1 MLAELF
7 DQESIKAIKNLP
19 LWSFDK
25 EDSWAW
31 SIKSAYRLTVDNDNV
46 NVTNSLEN
54 RIWKTDI
61 HERLKMHMWR
71 IASNLLP
78 TKDQINWFA
87 INSDLKCPLCN
98 FEIET
103 SLHLFIQCHFA
114 RAIWY
119 GNGCQWNLRLDCL
132 QLHSVSEFIE
142 VILDPRLDL
151 NLDDLGLEKQSAT

>member
-1 MLAELF
+1 
-7 DQESIKAIKNLP
+7 
-19 LWSFDK
+19 
-25 EDSWAW
+25 
-31 SIKSAYRLTVDNDNV
+31 
-46 NVTNSLEN
+46 
-54 RIWKTDI
+54 
-61 HERLKMHMWR
+61 MHMWQ

-78 TKDQINWFA
+78 TKDQINRFA

-103 SLHLFIQCHFA
+103 ALHLFTQCHFA

-119 GNGCQWNLRLDCL
+119 GNGRQWNFILDCL

-151 NLDDLGLEKQSAT
+151 NLDELQKSQFLIFGALV